1 MRKKKSTKKD
11 ATNAKNL
18 ENRFDEG
25 AGVLDYFDS
34 DKAVAIRRIT
44 LDMPEWALQ
53 NLDVEASRR
62 GVTRQSLIK
71 NWLRDHLDAIK
82 ERKSA

>member
-1 MRKKKSTKKD
+1 MRKKKSTKKG

-18 ENRFDEG
+18 ESRFDEG

-71 NWLRDHLDAIK
+71 NWLIDHLDAIK

>member
-1 MRKKKSTKKD
+1 MRKKKSTKKG

-18 ENRFDEG
+18 EKRFDEG

-34 DKAVAIRRIT
+34 DKAVPIRRIT

-71 NWLRDHLDAIK
+71 NWLIDHLDAIK